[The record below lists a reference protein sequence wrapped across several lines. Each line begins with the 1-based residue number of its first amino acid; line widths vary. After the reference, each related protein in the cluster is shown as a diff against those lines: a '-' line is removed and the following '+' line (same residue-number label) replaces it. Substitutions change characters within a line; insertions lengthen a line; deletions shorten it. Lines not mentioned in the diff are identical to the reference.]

1 VHQIL
6 PFRKIISEV
15 FVRSLA
21 FISMLGLSCALGI
34 SAQAPQPRTVSH
46 PTWAFAVPDKDQP
59 PPEDE
64 TAPKHIPGS
73 SKTYKQAQ
81 IDDLFNPPDW
91 FPDEHSPLPPIVTRG
106 GGKDVPACAS
116 CHLMSG
122 NGHPES
128 ANLAGLSADYI
139 IATMAD
145 FKSGARKDP
154 ARMTAIGKAV
164 SEDDVK
170 QSAAWFAS
178 LKATVWTKVVE
189 ADSVP
194 KTFVNKA
201 RQRLPLPGGGTE
213 PIGNRI
219 IEVPQD
225 AARVVARDPHSG
237 FIAYVPTGSL
247 AKGQAL
253 VTTGGSGKT
262 VQCLICHGDGL
273 KGLGVVPRIAGLS
286 PVYIARQLYNFQSGQ
301 SAGPMSGM
309 MKKVVENLTDDD
321 ILAISAYVASQAP

>member
-1 VHQIL
+1 MRNL
-6 PFRKIISEV
+6 F
-15 FVRSLA
+15 FVLMLA
-21 FISMLGLSCALGI
+21 LACVLVAA
-34 SAQAPQPRTVSH
+34 AQTPPQKTVSH
-46 PTWAFAVPDKDQP
+46 PTWAFPVADKDQP

-64 TAPKHIPGS
+64 TTPKHVPGS
-73 SKTYKQAQ
+73 TKTYTQAQ

-91 FPDEHSPLPPIVTRG
+91 FPEEHSPLPQVVAHG
-106 GGKDVPACAS
+106 SGKDVPACAS
-116 CHLMSG
+116 CHLFSG

-128 ANLAGLSADYI
+128 ANLAGLSVEYI

-145 FKSGARKDP
+145 FKSGARRDP

-170 QSAAWFAS
+170 QSAAWFAA
-178 LKATVWTKVVE
+178 LKPNIWTKVIE
-189 ADSVP
+189 ADTVP
-194 KTFVNKA
+194 KTYVNKA
-201 RQRLPLPGGGTE
+201 RQRLPLPAGGTE

-219 IEVPQD
+219 IEIPQD

-237 FIAYVPTGSL
+237 FIAYVPAGSL

-262 VQCLICHGDGL
+262 IQCTLCHGDGL
-273 KGLGVVPRIAGLS
+273 KGMGVVPRIGGLS

-309 MKKVVENLTDDD
+309 MKKVVEHLTDDD

>member
-1 VHQIL
+1 MRNFFWVM
-6 PFRKIISEV
+6 
-15 FVRSLA
+15 A
-21 FISMLGLSCALGI
+21 LGLSCFLADG
-34 SAQAPQPRTVSH
+34 ARPQQQTTVGH
-46 PTWAFAVPDKDQP
+46 PAWAFPVADKEQP
-59 PPEDE
+59 PAEDE
-64 TAPKHIPGS
+64 SAPKRILGS
-73 SKTYKQAQ
+73 TWTYTQAQ

-91 FPDEHSPLPPIVTRG
+91 FPDEHPPLPAVVVRG
-106 GGKDVPACAS
+106 SGKDVPACAS

-128 ANLAGLSADYI
+128 ANLAGLSAAYI
-139 IATMAD
+139 VATMAD

-170 QSAAWFAS
+170 QSAEWFAS
-178 LKATVWTKVVE
+178 LKPVVWTKVVE
-189 ADSVP
+189 ADTVP
-194 KTFVNKA
+194 KTYFNKA

-225 AARVVARDPHSG
+225 PARVIARDPHSG
-237 FIAYVPTGSL
+237 FIAYVPVGSL
-247 AKGQAL
+247 AKGEPL

-262 VQCLICHGDGL
+262 VQCAICHGDGL
-273 KGLGVVPRIAGLS
+273 KGMGQVPRIAGLS

-301 SAGPMSGM
+301 SAGPLSGM
-309 MKKVVENLTDDD
+309 MKKAVDNLSDDD